1 MKFLLDTDINEIVE
15 HLPIGALSQLAGKHV
30 LITGGRGFLGR
41 YFTAVLAEL
50 NERYLGGNPIRVTCL
65 DNFVSAGEA
74 GRDLP
79 SLPHVTFV
87 EHDVIRRYEPGKEY
101 STGVGEG
108 TYIEPERVDYIL
120 HAAGIASPAHYR
132 AKPLETLEVATTG
145 LRNSLELARANPGCR
160 LVFFSS
166 SEIYGD
172 PTEGNVPTPETYRG
186 NVACLGPRACYD
198 ESKRLGE
205 TLCQIYTQQYQVHT
219 SIIRPFNVYGP
230 GMQHTD
236 YRVLPNFAARIAQG
250 EPLEV
255 YGDGKQTRTYCYV
268 ADAIGGF
275 LRVLLQ
281 GKAGEPYNIGNP
293 SPEISVNNLVAK
305 IERVLAGQQH
315 WVTADIKPHP
325 PSYPADE
332 PNRRCPDITKAAR
345 ELGYSPRVDLET
357 GLRRF
362 FGWALEVYPKA
373 KAA

>member
-41 YFTAVLAEL
+41 YFTAVLHEL
-50 NERYLGGNPIRVTCL
+50 NERYLGGNPVRVTCL
-65 DNFVSAGEA
+65 DNFISAGEA

-79 SLPHVTFV
+79 EMAHVQFV
-87 EHDVIRRYEPGKEY
+87 EYDVIKPYVDRA
-101 STGVGEG
+101 
-108 TYIEPERVDYIL
+108 DYIL
-120 HAAGIASPAHYR
+120 HLAGIASPAHYR
-132 AKPLETLEVATTG
+132 AHPLETLDVATTG
-145 LRNSLELARANPGCR
+145 LRNSLELAKLNPGCR

-205 TLCQIYTQQYQVHT
+205 TLVQIYHQQYGVHGC
-219 SIIRPFNVYGP
+219 IVRPFNVYGP
-230 GMQHTD
+230 GMQATD
-236 YRVLPNFAARIAQG
+236 YRVLPNFAARIAAG

-275 LRVLLQ
+275 LRVLLH

-293 SPEISVNNLVAK
+293 SPEIGVA
-305 IERVLAGQQH
+305 RLADLCCDIAG
-315 WVTADIKPHP
+315 ADMAGSPTWQGMPHP
-325 PSYPADE
+325 AAYPADE

-345 ELGYSPRVDLET
+345 DLDYSPRIGLED

-362 FGWALEVYPKA
+362 FGWALEAYKTA